1 MMAEL
6 GYEAV
11 GFSSSTAA
19 LESFLGTPDR
29 FDAVLSDEA
38 MPGLTGSELAEQ
50 IHRIRPDIPIVLMSG
65 FTSAALATR
74 ARDAGV
80 VEVLAKPLVAR
91 DIARALANA
100 LRR

>member
-1 MMAEL
+1 MDA
-6 GYEAV
+6 
-11 GFSSSTAA
+11 
-19 LESFLGTPDR
+19 PDR

-65 FTSAALATR
+65 FATAALATR

-80 VEVLAKPLVAR
+80 IEVLAKPLVAR
-91 DIARALANA
+91 DIARCLANA

>member
-1 MMAEL
+1 MARPI
-6 GYEAV
+6 G
-11 GFSSSTAA
+11 SM
-19 LESFLGTPDR
+19 PC
-29 FDAVLSDEA
+29 LSDEA

-65 FTSAALATR
+65 FTSTALATR

-80 VEVLAKPLVAR
+80 IEVLAKPLVAR
-91 DIARALANA
+91 DIARCLANA